1 MNIVAQLVECIH
13 VVLDSISIIDTLL
26 DSYWQQPKEE
36 FQVKAGIGTA
46 AVEVPRG
53 TLYHSYEI
61 DEHGVATKADCVVP
75 TGQNHP
81 NIYYDIVELA
91 TECAKQEIEDD
102 KIELLAAMLIRAY
115 DPCISC
121 SVH

>member
-26 DSYWQQPKEE
+26 DSDWQQSKDE
-36 FQVKAGIGTA
+36 FQVKAEIGTA

-61 DEHGVATKADCVVP
+61 NEYGVATKADCVIP
-75 TGQNHP
+75 TDQNHG
-81 NIYYDIVELA
+81 NIYYDIVDLA
-91 TECAKQEIEDD
+91 TDCAKQEIEDD
-102 KIELLAAMLIRAY
+102 KIELLAAMLMRAY